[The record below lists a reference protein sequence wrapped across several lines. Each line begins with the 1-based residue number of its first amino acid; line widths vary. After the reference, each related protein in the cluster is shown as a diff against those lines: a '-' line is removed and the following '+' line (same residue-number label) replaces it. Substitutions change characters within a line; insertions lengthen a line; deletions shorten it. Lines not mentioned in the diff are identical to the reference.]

1 MLSTVLK
8 AISLMGNNVNKNNN
22 NNNNNLKVTNNQVCT
37 VNNFPCVLLLLLYN
51 TISLPDADNTIQ

>member
-8 AISLMGNNVNKNNN
+8 AISLMGNNVNK
-22 NNNNNLKVTNNQVCT
+22 NNNNLKVTNNQVCT